1 MIISFSLRMWLHFSS
16 SVNYQLSTWA
26 EYQGIHPGWP
36 TLKSPSWIASATSEL
51 VIVSTVNTG
60 GAHVV
65 TCDHSQVTN
74 TTESQWAWAVAGPA
88 AGERLCPLCSNQAS
102 RAGPGAED
110 ESSNQTWVLQT
121 LLWGNARMGQS
132 RQCWLSMT
140 PQRLETSLRNCDLN
154 SDWGIT
160 GGWCSLCLLPGLNE
174 VVMTSSRWVQLIAS
188 PALTLCPLYQFM
200 SQLWSLSPLSSAN
213 DLIRW

>member
-26 EYQGIHPGWP
+26 EYHGIDPGWP

-51 VIVSTVNTG
+51 VVVSTVNTG

-102 RAGPGAED
+102 RPG
-110 ESSNQTWVLQT
+110 
-121 LLWGNARMGQS
+121 R
-132 RQCWLSMT
+132 
-140 PQRLETSLRNCDLN
+140 
-154 SDWGIT
+154 
-160 GGWCSLCLLPGLNE
+160 
-174 VVMTSSRWVQLIAS
+174 
-188 PALTLCPLYQFM
+188 ALKM
-200 SQLWSLSPLSSAN
+200 RA
-213 DLIRW
+213 LIRPGSYKHFCEATREWVRVDNVDCPWHHRDWRLPWEIAI